1 MKKRD
6 LSNAYIYLITVLARV
21 REIKND
27 IYEINEYIIY
37 KIYLSDEKNKNK
49 RVIIIKTISREIY
62 LIDRL
67 VVDIL
72 LRNDI
77 LVLKEVNLLF
87 LKKIAYIDSCNVNI
101 FIEVYLKESLIRRV
115 INLKKVFIISSHLNV
130 TITIYYLNLFD
141 RDFLFKSREN
151 SILFFY
157 AKLINK
163 NIKAILIKNDSNKL
177 IKI

>member
-1 MKKRD
+1 M
-6 LSNAYIYLITVLARV
+6 

-37 KIYLSDEKNKNK
+37 KIYLSNEKNKNK
-49 RVIIIKTISREIY
+49 RIITIKTISREIY
-62 LIDRL
+62 LVNEL

-77 LVLKEVNLLF
+77 LILKEINLLF
-87 LKKIAYIDSCNVNI
+87 LKEIAYIDSCNINI
-101 FIEVYLKESLIRRV
+101 SIEVHLKESLMRRV
-115 INLKKVFIISSHLNV
+115 INLKKVFIISSHLNI
-130 TITIYYLNLFD
+130 TITIYYLNFLD
-141 RDFLFKSREN
+141 RNFLFKSQKN
-151 SILFFY
+151 SILSLY

-177 IKI
+177 MKI